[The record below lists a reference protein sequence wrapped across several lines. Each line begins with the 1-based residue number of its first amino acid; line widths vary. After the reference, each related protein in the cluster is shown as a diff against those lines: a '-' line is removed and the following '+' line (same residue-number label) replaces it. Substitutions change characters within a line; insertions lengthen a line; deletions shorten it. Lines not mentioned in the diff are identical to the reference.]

1 VEGRTVTLLSILN
14 GIFLGLKL
22 LSASMTLP
30 EDAVILLAEDLEN
43 DVLLVQ
49 RALEKAAVTNRL
61 FVVRDGEEA
70 LAYLHGL
77 EKFSDRDEYPLP
89 NILLLDLKMPK
100 VNGFEVLTEIRKNP
114 EFAALR
120 VIVLTSSEE
129 IFEVNK
135 CYEMGANSFLVKP
148 IEFEN
153 LTAMMRTLASFWLHS
168 SKILTITDRPK
179 MRNGNGHSDP
189 AGK

>member
-1 VEGRTVTLLSILN
+1 
-14 GIFLGLKL
+14 
-22 LSASMTLP
+22 MTLP

-148 IEFEN
+148 LEFEN
-153 LTAMMRTLASFWLHS
+153 LTAMMRTLNSFWLHS
-168 SKILTITDRPK
+168 SKIPTVTDRPRK
-179 MRNGNGHSDP
+179 RNGNGHSEP

>member
-1 VEGRTVTLLSILN
+1 
-14 GIFLGLKL
+14 
-22 LSASMTLP
+22 MTLP

-43 DVLLVQ
+43 DVLLLQ
-49 RALEKAAVTNRL
+49 RALKRHASRSHFLSSEMARNLWHILR
-61 FVVRDGEEA
+61 
-70 LAYLHGL
+70 GL
-77 EKFSDRDEYPLP
+77 GKFSDRDEYPLP
-89 NILLLDLKMPK
+89 DILLLDLKMPK
-100 VNGFEVLTEIRKNP
+100 VNGFEVLTEIHTNL

-129 IFEVNK
+129 IFEVSK